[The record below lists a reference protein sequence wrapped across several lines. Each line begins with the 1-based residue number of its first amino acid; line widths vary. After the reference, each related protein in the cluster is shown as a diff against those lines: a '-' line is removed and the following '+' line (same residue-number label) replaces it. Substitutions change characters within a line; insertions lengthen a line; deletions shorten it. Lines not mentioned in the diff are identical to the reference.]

1 MKSPESTE
9 AIAGIDDLFA
19 SVGLKPGSRA
29 TLKGSWSQGER
40 IPRKVREAK
49 KLHEKANSPGKARRG
64 TAKGA
69 TEAAGKPA
77 KKSSQKPQIDTV
89 FDGKLSRSGAV
100 HGFST
105 RPGGVSHVYRPWLP
119 KSEGDLNL
127 SWTKDDDPKLVAK
140 NRKLFLAALA
150 LKCGAQRFAAESKSS
165 KAGSSKAKK
174 RSAAVMHLVTLRQV
188 HSPVVQ
194 VMEKGSGRKYRV
206 SGKEYAS
213 LATKDGRAVLRG
225 DGVMTDV
232 PGLLLGIQTADCIPI
247 LVHDPKSGA
256 VAAFHAGWKPTL
268 ARIVERGIGRM
279 QLQYGSDPKN
289 LIAAIG
295 PGIGP
300 CCYAVGEEIR
310 YEFESQFAYWKELFT
325 EVYDEDPVKTKYPL
339 LFLTARA
346 PGHSP
351 IGPQTHLNL
360 WEANRLQLLDAGVP
374 AKNIMVTGL
383 CTACNTE
390 RFFSHRAE
398 RGFTGRMLN
407 VVGKN

>member
-1 MKSPESTE
+1 MKSLESPE
-9 AIAGIDDLFA
+9 AIGKIDDLFA
-19 SVGLKPGSRA
+19 SVGMKPGRRA

-40 IPRKVREAK
+40 IPRKVREKTAAAPK
-49 KLHEKANSPGKARRG
+49 KATKKRPIEIVQ
-64 TAKGA
+64 TAA
-69 TEAAGKPA
+69 
-77 KKSSQKPQIDTV
+77 
-89 FDGKLSRSGAV
+89 LSRQKGLL

-105 RPGGVSHVYRPWLP
+105 RPGGLTRIYRPWLQRGD
-119 KSEGDLNL
+119 GDLNL
-127 SWTKDDDPKLVAK
+127 SWTKEDSPKLVAQ
-140 NRKLFLAALA
+140 NRTRFLHEIARLS
-150 LKCGAQRFAAESKSS
+150 AQKTT
-165 KAGSSKAKK
+165 KK
-174 RSAAVMHLVTLRQV
+174 RSKTQLVTLRQL
-188 HSPVVQ
+188 HSPVVHII
-194 VMEKGSGRKYRV
+194 EKKH
-206 SGKEYAS
+206 GK
-213 LATKDGRAVLRG
+213 LATKDDRAVLRG

-232 PGLLLGIQTADCIPI
+232 PDLLLGIQTADCIPI
-247 LVHDPKSGA
+247 LIFDPKNNA
-256 VAAFHAGWKPTL
+256 VAAFHAGWRPTL

-279 QLQYGSDPKN
+279 QLQYGSKPKD

-300 CCYAVGEEIR
+300 CCYAIGEEIR
-310 YEFESQFAYWKELFT
+310 YEFESQFEYWQSLFT

-360 WEANRLQLLDAGVP
+360 WEANRRQLLAAGLL
-374 AKNIMVTGL
+374 AKNITVTGL

-407 VVGKN
+407 VIGTSQQ

>member
-1 MKSPESTE
+1 MKSPASKQ
-9 AIAGIDDLFA
+9 AIDGVDALFA

-29 TLKGSWSQGER
+29 TLKDSWSKGER
-40 IPRKVREAK
+40 IPRKLREK
-49 KLHEKANSPGKARRG
+49 
-64 TAKGA
+64 TA
-69 TEAAGKPA
+69 AAASKPA
-77 KKSSQKPQIDTV
+77 KKAVKKQPVDVVQTAAFTRQKD
-89 FDGKLSRSGAV
+89 LL

-105 RPGGVSHVYRPWLP
+105 RPGGVSRVYRPWLA
-119 KSEGDLNL
+119 KGDGDLNL
-127 SWTKDDDPKLVAK
+127 SWTKDDSPEFVAE
-140 NRKLFLAALA
+140 NRMRFLQAVT
-150 LKCGAQRFAAESKSS
+150 
-165 KAGSSKAKK
+165 
-174 RSAAVMHLVTLRQV
+174 RSARSKTRTRTQLVTLRQI
-188 HSPVVQ
+188 HSPVVR
-194 VMEKGSGRKYRV
+194 VIEKKH
-206 SGKEYAS
+206 GKLS
-213 LATKDGRAVLRG
+213 TKDGRAVLRG

-232 PGLLLGIQTADCIPI
+232 PELLLGIQTADCIPI
-247 LVHDPKSGA
+247 LVSDLKTGA
-256 VAAFHAGWKPTL
+256 VAAFHAGWRPTL

-279 QLQYGSDPKN
+279 QLQYGTDPKN

-360 WEANRLQLLDAGVP
+360 WEANRRQLLDAGVP
-374 AKNIMVTGL
+374 LKNITVTGL

-398 RGFTGRMLN
+398 RGFTGRMMN
-407 VVGKN
+407 VIGTT

>member
-1 MKSPESTE
+1 MKSVESKE
-9 AIAGIDDLFA
+9 AIGRIDDLFA
-19 SVGLKPGSRA
+19 SVGMKPGRRA

-40 IPRKVREAK
+40 IPRKLREK
-49 KLHEKANSPGKARRG
+49 
-64 TAKGA
+64 TAA
-69 TEAAGKPA
+69 PA
-77 KKSSQKPQIDTV
+77 KKAPKKKPLEVVQTAA
-89 FDGKLSRSGAV
+89 LSRQKGLL

-105 RPGGVSHVYRPWLP
+105 RPGGVTRVYRPWLA
-119 KSEGDLNL
+119 KGDGDLNL
-127 SWTKDDDPKLVAK
+127 SWTKDDPPKFVTENRARFLHEIAHLTTISTTK
-140 NRKLFLAALA
+140 NRK
-150 LKCGAQRFAAESKSS
+150 KTQ
-165 KAGSSKAKK
+165 
-174 RSAAVMHLVTLRQV
+174 LVTLRQI
-188 HSPVVQ
+188 HSPLIQ
-194 VMEKGSGRKYRV
+194 VIEKPHNK
-206 SGKEYAS
+206 
-213 LATKDGRAVLRG
+213 LATKDGRAVLKG

-232 PGLLLGIQTADCIPI
+232 PNLLLGIQTADCIPI
-247 LVHDPKSGA
+247 LIFDPKNKA
-256 VAAFHAGWKPTL
+256 VAAFHAGWRPTL
-268 ARIVERGIGRM
+268 ARIAERGIGRM
-279 QLQYGSDPKN
+279 QLQYGSKPKD

-360 WEANRLQLLDAGVP
+360 WEANRRQLLDAGLL
-374 AKNIMVTGL
+374 AKNITVTGL

-407 VVGKN
+407 VIGTAQS

>member
-1 MKSPESTE
+1 
-9 AIAGIDDLFA
+9 
-19 SVGLKPGSRA
+19 VGK
-29 TLKGSWSQGER
+29 
-40 IPRKVREAK
+40 
-49 KLHEKANSPGKARRG
+49 
-64 TAKGA
+64 
-69 TEAAGKPA
+69 KPA
-77 KKSSQKPQIDTV
+77 KS
-89 FDGKLSRSGAV
+89 A
-100 HGFST
+100 
-105 RPGGVSHVYRPWLP
+105 
-119 KSEGDLNL
+119 
-127 SWTKDDDPKLVAK
+127 
-140 NRKLFLAALA
+140 AAL
-150 LKCGAQRFAAESKSS
+150 Q
-165 KAGSSKAKK
+165 
-174 RSAAVMHLVTLRQV
+174 LVTLRQL

-194 VMEKGSGRKYRV
+194 VIEKSLSKNGFIVSGR
-206 SGKEYAS
+206 EYAS

-247 LVHDPKSGA
+247 LVSDPKTGA
-256 VAAFHAGWKPTL
+256 VAAFHAGWRPTL

-279 QLQYGSDPKN
+279 RLQYGSDPKN
-289 LIAAIG
+289 LIATIG

-310 YEFESQFAYWKELFT
+310 YEFESQFAYWNSLFT

-360 WEANRLQLLDAGVP
+360 WEANRRQLLAAGVP
-374 AKNIMVTGL
+374 LKNITVTGL

-407 VVGKN
+407 VIGVIS